1 VATPQANPSGNAA
14 APPGADFGRLS
25 AAVWAKLAEGAAA
38 VMPSA
43 AAAAALAKSRL
54 VKSDI
59 DLLHYARVDAV
70 AAPFRLVTQGIC
82 INI

>member
-1 VATPQANPSGNAA
+1 
-14 APPGADFGRLS
+14 
-25 AAVWAKLAEGAAA
+25 
-38 VMPSA
+38 MPSA